1 MTLVQA
7 SNGRAFGINI
17 IQHNVIALMLA
28 KCIPV
33 ENLY

>member
-1 MTLVQA
+1 MTLRA
-7 SNGRAFGINI
+7 SDGHAFGINVI
-17 IQHNVIALMLA
+17 LHNVIALMLA